1 MHILGEFLG
10 YLAGIST
17 AICFLPQTLK
27 TIQTKDVN
35 GLSFLSY
42 IIYNVGILSWIL
54 YGIYLHSFQ
63 MIFFNSISLLF
74 AGTILYMII
83 KAKNTSK

>member
-17 AICFLPQTLK
+17 AVCFLPQTIK
-27 TIQTKDVN
+27 TIKTKDVK

-42 IIYNVGILSWIL
+42 LIYNIGILSWIL
-54 YGIYLHSFQ
+54 YGIYLGSIQ
-63 MIFFNSISLLF
+63 MMLFNAISLIF
-74 AGTILYMII
+74 AGTILFMII
-83 KAKNTSK
+83 KKNNKN